1 MLAHMSLR
9 RSLDW
14 LLPAI
19 LAGLCTMALGTGFAL
34 ALTGSFGAALA
45 PLPPRPM
52 AKVEGGAYRIVALGD
67 SISEGTGDPVG
78 GGYVT
83 RLAEAL
89 RRRGLVVILTNLA
102 TGGAETGDVLQAA
115 RSPEAQR
122 QILEADLL
130 LVSAGGNDLSHSLRR
145 VAGAEQ
151 GARPEADNDS
161 ERGDEQALSQARH
174 NLDQLLRS
182 LRAQNRDAVIRLL
195 GIYNPFEITV
205 EDAPRARSQLAE
217 WNAAIESA
225 THAHAGV
232 VAVPVADLFYARPD
246 RLAGDRY
253 HPGPRGHEV
262 IADRVLATLVEG
274 DRAPSARPGAPIQVS
289 DRPALSPPSPRR

>member
-1 MLAHMSLR
+1 MLAHMSPR

-14 LLPAI
+14 LLPAV

-34 ALTGSFGAALA
+34 ALTGRFGAALA
-45 PLPPRPM
+45 PLPPKPM

-67 SISEGTGDPVG
+67 SITEGTGDPVG

-89 RRRGLVVILTNLA
+89 RRRGLVVILTNLG

-122 QILEADLL
+122 QIVEADLL

-145 VAGAEQ
+145 VASAEP
-151 GARPEADNDS
+151 GSPASDDS
-161 ERGDEQALSQARH
+161 ERGDEQALGDARR
-174 NLDQLLRS
+174 NLDQLVRNLRG
-182 LRAQNRDAVIRLL
+182 QNRDAAIRLL
-195 GIYNPFEITV
+195 GIYNPFEITT

-217 WNAAIESA
+217 WNAVIETA

-232 VAVPVADLFYARPD
+232 VAVPLADLFYARPD

-262 IADRVLATLVEG
+262 IAERLLATLVEG
-274 DRAPSARPGAPIQVS
+274 DRVPGVRPGAPVQVS
-289 DRPALSPPSPRR
+289 DRPAAGSSAPPR